1 MISSLVIFWIIIF
14 SISVFLLVKS
24 SNWFIESSEKIG
36 LSLKIKPFIVGLTIV
51 AFGTSLP
58 ELISSIFAVIK
69 NETEIVVANTI
80 GSNLANIL
88 LIGGIISIISGAI
101 PAKRNLID
109 IDAPLLLITN
119 ITFLFII
126 IDKKVN
132 FYEAIILLIQFIVY
146 LVYTTSQKPDLS
158 LNKSEEIINKEKI
171 KVKVFLKLILGAAG
185 MMIGANYTI
194 ESTIKI
200 SQMLSI
206 PSSFIAAT
214 AIAVGTS
221 LPELSVSV
229 IAAIK
234 KKYEMS
240 LGNILGSNIFNPL
253 VVAGIPALIKE
264 LNVDDLTFNITT
276 PFFLAATL
284 IFVISTISK
293 KIHIWEGLMYIILY
307 VLFIYKLIEAL

>member
-1 MISSLVIFWIIIF
+1 MISLLVIFWIIIF

-24 SNWFIESSEKIG
+24 SNWFIGSAEKIG

-88 LIGGIISIISGAI
+88 LIGGIISTISGAI

-119 ITFLFII
+119 IAFLFII
-126 IDKKVN
+126 IDKKIN

-146 LVYTTSQKPDLS
+146 LIYTTSQKSDIS
-158 LNKSEEIINKEKI
+158 LNKSEEINKEKI
-171 KVKVFLKLILGAAG
+171 KAKVLLKLILGAAG

-264 LNVDDLTFNITT
+264 LNVDDLTFDITT

-293 KIHIWEGLMYIILY
+293 KIHIWEGLMYILLY
-307 VLFIYKLIEAL
+307 LLFIYKLIEAL

>member
-1 MISSLVIFWIIIF
+1 MISLLVIFWIIIF
-14 SISVFLLVKS
+14 SISIFLLVKS

-36 LSLKIKPFIVGLTIV
+36 LSLKINPFIVGLTIV

-119 ITFLFII
+119 IAFLFII
-126 IDKKVN
+126 IDKKIN

-146 LVYTTSQKPDLS
+146 LIYTTSQKSDIS
-158 LNKSEEIINKEKI
+158 LNKSEEINKEKI
-171 KVKVFLKLILGAAG
+171 KAKVLLKLILGATG

-229 IAAIK
+229 VAAIK

-253 VVAGIPALIKE
+253 VVTGIPALIKE

-293 KIHIWEGLMYIILY
+293 KIHIWEGLMYILLY

>member
-1 MISSLVIFWIIIF
+1 MISLLVIFWIIIF
-14 SISVFLLVKS
+14 SISIFLLVKS
-24 SNWFIESSEKIG
+24 SNWFIESAEKIG
-36 LSLKIKPFIVGLTIV
+36 LSLKINHFIVGLTIV

-119 ITFLFII
+119 IAFLFII
-126 IDKKVN
+126 IDKKIN

-146 LVYTTSQKPDLS
+146 LIYTTSQKSDLS

-171 KVKVFLKLILGAAG
+171 KVKVFLRLILGAAG

-200 SQMLSI
+200 SQILSI

-253 VVAGIPALIKE
+253 VVAGVPALIKE
-264 LNVDDLTFNITT
+264 LNIDDLTFNITM

-307 VLFIYKLIEAL
+307 ILFIYKLIEAL